1 MYKGEIKSI
10 LDADQQ
16 AGELPVIDSP
26 CLQAYISNLKYR
38 KASGYDGITN
48 EHIIYEGNNLLVH
61 LCLLFNSLIKHI
73 ERIRGASCDDALY
86 KLTFTFTFKH
96 FVPAD
101 FCFGIIV
108 PLLKSK
114 HGDASQI
121 DMYRGITLSS
131 CVSKLF
137 DRVLVEIL
145 GEALDSDVEQYD
157 FKKNCSTSHAL
168 FSFGESVRYFT
179 CQLPR

>member
-1 MYKGEIKSI
+1 MYLS
-10 LDADQQ
+10 
-16 AGELPVIDSP
+16 
-26 CLQAYISNLKYR
+26 
-38 KASGYDGITN
+38 
-48 EHIIYEGNNLLVH
+48 
-61 LCLLFNSLIKHI
+61 LLFNSLIKH
-73 ERIRGASCDDALY
+73 C
-86 KLTFTFTFKH
+86 

-101 FCFGIIV
+101 FCFGII

-137 DRVLVEIL
+137 ERILVEIL
-145 GEALDSDVEQYD
+145 GEALDSDVLQYGY
-157 FKKNCSTSHAL
+157 KKNCSTSHAL

-179 CQLPR
+179 SQCSQVYCVSLDASKAFDRVIHSGLFVNWRKEEFLYHL